1 MRYRCPLPPF
11 CLDSSARPATACG
24 KHGVALRTSDTVFG
38 PVWPLRRRL
47 CRDPASLTIR
57 RCSWARRW
65 WCSLRSRGVLLFR
78 SCSSGSPSLAS
89 TSALFFSNRA
99 LTEDLPS
106 HGETTGNQTLR
117 RHFLHPSIVSRV
129 VCHTA
134 QIRIHSSV
142 ESGNQPTRLLN
153 TITERTA
160 GIPRPD
166 EPHEHASSHLRLR
179 PGQQVRRRCQ
189 EPGHAAAPAGQPRHT
204 RGPDFHRRGQRP
216 HHESPGLAG
225 PDGPCPTRRHHRR
238 RAPGEHRHQRRQ
250 RRGEVLPALIPPL
263 APSSMPLRILVM
275 PLGGRHPPRVVPTT
289 SAITSRYF
297 HACTWL
303 IRFKEP

>member
-89 TSALFFSNRA
+89 TSALFFSNKA

-117 RHFLHPSIVSRV
+117 HYFLHPGIVSRV
-129 VCHTA
+129 VCHIA
-134 QIRIHSSV
+134 QIRIHSII
-142 ESGNQPTRLLN
+142 ECGKQPICSI
-153 TITERTA
+153 TIHR
-160 GIPRPD
+160 RC
-166 EPHEHASSHLRLR
+166 SHRSRGLRLH
-179 PGQQVRRRCQ
+179 Q
-189 EPGHAAAPAGQPRHT
+189 
-204 RGPDFHRRGQRP
+204 
-216 HHESPGLAG
+216 GL
-225 PDGPCPTRRHHRR
+225 
-238 RAPGEHRHQRRQ
+238 
-250 RRGEVLPALIPPL
+250 
-263 APSSMPLRILVM
+263 PS
-275 PLGGRHPPRVVPTT
+275 GGRERAGHPAPDP
-289 SAITSRYF
+289 
-297 HACTWL
+297 
-303 IRFKEP
+303 

>member
-142 ESGNQPTRLLN
+142 ESGNQPPVLL
-153 TITERTA
+153 
-160 GIPRPD
+160 
-166 EPHEHASSHLRLR
+166 
-179 PGQQVRRRCQ
+179 
-189 EPGHAAAPAGQPRHT
+189 
-204 RGPDFHRRGQRP
+204 
-216 HHESPGLAG
+216 
-225 PDGPCPTRRHHRR
+225 
-238 RAPGEHRHQRRQ
+238 
-250 RRGEVLPALIPPL
+250 
-263 APSSMPLRILVM
+263 PSI
-275 PLGGRHPPRVVPTT
+275 GGRADSIEISLFRIMGDWMPTPH
-289 SAITSRYF
+289 SASRGCS
-297 HACTWL
+297 HDDAV
-303 IRFKEP
+303 